1 MSMNVKIKGQE
12 KQGVLPDISNAVR
25 ERHANSAKSHKRVDD
40 TTAAAQSVVISRGHI
55 GVQDAKS
62 SHAYDSSAK
71 YMEESLKGTAAKQKA
86 EKDIS
91 AVTGDDCYALDKE
104 GKSAGEYNSESFEK
118 RLERI
123 KEQRDIKR
131 QTAENMTQREQERE
145 RALQR
150 TAVALAADSAGV
162 SADIITE
169 LLQVNGLDAT
179 PAIVEQMR
187 NAFDTLGQSLGEID
201 VVKAWIV
208 EKGEVPSVQ
217 NMFEGAFSGKSV
229 TGSQDVPDDLWA
241 GLEKQITD
249 IVQGMDGDNTSVQER
264 LEQAKWLLAN
274 DLPVTAESISLAE
287 SIDAIQEPGGMEEV
301 LQTMLDAVA
310 YGENPMEVSL
320 DYRSWTEAKEV
331 VSGFHKVTEQAVE
344 SAVAQQK
351 EAGAPI
357 DEITLRQLLE
367 AEESSDAVIDIDTVT
382 VRRQL
387 EEIRLHMSVRA
398 AAALADSGIDIETA
412 GIAEVVESLRQM
424 EREYYEGILSQAG
437 QEVTDR
443 EIDVIAE
450 VERATESLRRAPAY
464 ALGATFEQRLE
475 TTLVTAEEQGSV
487 YQARLDRAGEAYET
501 MMTKP
506 RSDLGDSLGKAF
518 GNMGSLMQ
526 ELGIEETAANQRA
539 VRILAYNQMEI
550 TVESVENMKVYDA
563 QVRCLIDNL
572 QPETTLELIRQ
583 GSNPLDTPIVQVS
596 AAIQQMQADNDALSG
611 ERYSKFLW
619 KLEKDNAI
627 TKEERKGYIGVYRLL
642 NQIEKSD
649 GAAIG
654 AVAKQGLPLT
664 LGNLLTAIRSRKDRG
679 MDIQV
684 DDDTSQRV
692 KVKQGESIT
701 DQIHAGFGYEKQLV
715 SEILDTV
722 TPKHLQ
728 EMSQGNPEELLAYT
742 PEELQEAFSGME
754 TSEEYA
760 ETERD
765 YFQQQ
770 AEKIQDA
777 FQENPDLVTF
787 LEEQEIYASADTIM
801 AAKDILGNMRW
812 YTRLYEKMED
822 IPTDLVE
829 NLDAPD
835 FEETYDAAMAQVEED
850 AKNHTDIYNMDVDS
864 YREWLSFTQGIRLG
878 REIAGQGRFDIPV
891 QTEDGIVDV
900 NLTLIRNGEDKGR
913 VRIEA
918 DTTEFGH
925 VQLEFKVS
933 GEGISGLLLSD
944 SREGADKLNRVT
956 ENLTEAFSEIGVA
969 TRQLS
974 VCVERGAKPD
984 LEISEGETGN
994 KTLYQIA
1001 KAAIKT
1007 IL

>member
-1 MSMNVKIKGQE
+1 MNVKIKGQE
-12 KQGVLPDISNAVR
+12 KQEILPDISNTVR
-25 ERHANSAKSHKRVDD
+25 ERHTNHTRSHKRADE

-55 GVQDAKS
+55 GVQDTKS

-71 YMEESLKGTAAKQKA
+71 YREEGLKGTAAKQKA

-91 AVTGDDCYALDKE
+91 AVTGDDCYALEEE

-145 RALQR
+145 QALQR
-150 TAVALAADSAGV
+150 TAVALAADGAGV

-169 LLQVNGLDAT
+169 LLQVNGLAAT

-187 NAFDTLGQSLGEID
+187 NAFDTLEQSLGEID
-201 VVKAWIV
+201 VVKAWLV
-208 EKGEVPSVQ
+208 EKGEVPSIE
-217 NMFEGAFSGKSV
+217 NIFEGAFSGKSV
-229 TGSQDVPDDLWA
+229 VGSEGVTDDLWA

-249 IVQGMDGDNTSVQER
+249 IVQGMDGDGTSVQQR

-287 SIDAIQEPGGMEEV
+287 SVDAIQEPGGMEEV

-310 YGENPMEVSL
+310 YGENPVEVSL
-320 DYRSWTEAKEV
+320 DHRSWTEAKEA
-331 VSGFHKVTEQAVE
+331 VSGFHEVTGQAVE
-344 SAVAQQK
+344 GAVAQQK

-398 AAALADSGIDIETA
+398 AVALADSGIDIETT
-412 GIAEVVESLRQM
+412 GITKVVESLRQL
-424 EREYYEGILSQAG
+424 EREYYEGILSRPG
-437 QEVTDR
+437 QEVSNR
-443 EIDVIAE
+443 EIDIVAE
-450 VERATESLRRAPAY
+450 VDRATESLRKAPIY
-464 ALGATFEQRLE
+464 ALGETFNQRLE
-475 TTLVTAEEQGSV
+475 VTLAKAEEQGSV

-550 TVESVENMKVYDA
+550 SVESVENMKVYDA

-583 GSNPLDTPIVQVS
+583 GNNPLDTPIVQVS
-596 AAIQQMQADNDALSG
+596 AVIQQMQAENDALSG

-627 TKEERKGYIGVYRLL
+627 TKEERKGYIGMYRLL

-664 LGNLLTAIRSRKDRG
+664 LSNLLTAIRSRKDRG
-679 MDIQV
+679 MDVQV
-684 DDDTSQRV
+684 DDDTSQHVR
-692 KVKQGESIT
+692 VKQGESIT

-722 TPKHLQ
+722 TPRQLQ
-728 EMSQGNPEELLAYT
+728 KISEGNPEELLAYT
-742 PEELQEAFSGME
+742 PERLQETLSGME
-754 TSEEYA
+754 SSEASSEP
-760 ETERD
+760 D
-765 YFQQQ
+765 MSYFQQQ
-770 AEKIQDA
+770 AEKLRDA
-777 FQENPDLVTF
+777 FRENPDLVAF
-787 LEEQEIYASADTIM
+787 LEEQQIYASADTIM
-801 AAKDILGNMRW
+801 AAKNILGKMRW
-812 YTRLYEKMED
+812 YNRLYENVED
-822 IPTDLVE
+822 VPADLVE
-829 NLDAPD
+829 SLDNPD
-835 FEETYDAAMAQVEED
+835 FEETYDAAMAQVEKD
-850 AKNHTDIYNMDVDS
+850 AGNRRDIYNMDVDS

-878 REIAGQGRFDIPV
+878 RKLAGQGRFDIPV

-900 NLTLIRNGEDKGR
+900 NLTLIRNGEEKGR
-913 VRIEA
+913 VRIET
-918 DTTEFGH
+918 DTAEFGH
-925 VQLEFKVS
+925 LQMEFKVS
-933 GEGISGLLLSD
+933 GKGISGLLLSD
-944 SREGADKLNRVT
+944 SREGADNLNRVT

-969 TRQLS
+969 TKHLS
-974 VCVERGAKPD
+974 VCVEGRRGIPD
-984 LEISEGETGN
+984 LEISEGETEN